1 MGVSATKTQQ
11 SSAASESD
19 RPLSAFNSTVPGQF
33 NKTWQQAQNRTTADL
48 RRAKIKS
55 TELIL
60 FTTQLSVMLD
70 SGVVLSDALDAIA
83 ESTSVRNSATFKCI
97 IMDVS
102 QTVKSGENLSRALA
116 SYPRI
121 FSTMFI
127 SMVKASEA
135 SGKMAEMLSVLSG
148 YLNFESETRKRIKG
162 ALTYP
167 FIMALM
173 AVAATG
179 TLMFFVL
186 PRFMGIYEARGAALP
201 KLTQVLVR
209 FSRLL
214 GNFEFMTGAVTVVIL
229 AGAGLYWWVRSVS
242 GRRVI
247 DYIKIHTPVI
257 GTMFIDTVVTR
268 SMRIMATMVNTGV
281 SLLESIRVIQGSCQ
295 NYFFQ
300 RLWIDVDERI
310 QDGYQLSESILI
322 SSDRELIAPGIIQ
335 MLRAGEKS
343 GKLGEVCDKVSV
355 FYEKKLENS
364 IRSVMALIEPIMIVV
379 MGSIIGTIAI
389 ALLLPVFRIS
399 SVIAHEIPLQIQ
411 NGRSVKGIDI
421 LDFDDVL
428 SDLND
433 ITFAYG
439 DQIWPKWRMS
449 REHTRQRIALVGP
462 RMNLKNGSLLR
473 RVVPVEPVDHS
484 HI

>member
-1 MGVSATKTQQ
+1 MNVSATKTEKLAQATETDRTPSQ
-11 SSAASESD
+11 ADPQDFEAGMSAG
-19 RPLSAFNSTVPGQF
+19 L
-33 NKTWQQAQNRTTADL
+33 NKDFGKDWQQTQNATDPELART
-48 RRAKIKS
+48 KVKP

-83 ESTSVRNSATFKCI
+83 ESSSVSKQASFKSVISAIAHK
-97 IMDVS
+97 
-102 QTVKSGENLSRALA
+102 VKGGESFSKSLTA
-116 SYPRI
+116 YPKI
-121 FSTMFI
+121 FSVMFI

-135 SGKMAEMLSVLSG
+135 SGKMAEMLTVLAG

-162 ALTYP
+162 AMTYP

-201 KLTQVLVR
+201 KLTQVLVG
-209 FSRLL
+209 FSKLI
-214 GNFEFMTGAVTVVIL
+214 GNFDFMTGFITTVIFASVGMYYW
-229 AGAGLYWWVRSVS
+229 AGTLS
-242 GRRVI
+242 GRRAI
-247 DYIKIHTPVI
+247 DYVKIHIPVV

-281 SLLESIRVIQGSCQ
+281 SLLDSIEVVQGSCQ
-295 NYFFQ
+295 NYYFQ
-300 RLWIDVDERI
+300 QLWMGVDQRI
-310 QDGYQLSESILI
+310 RDGYQLSESILI
-322 SSDRELIAPGIIQ
+322 SPSKDLIAPGIIQ

-364 IRSVMALIEPIMIVV
+364 IRNVMALIEPVMITIM
-379 MGSIIGTIAI
+379 GTIIGTIAI

-399 SVIAHEIPLQIQ
+399 SVIAH
-411 NGRSVKGIDI
+411 
-421 LDFDDVL
+421 
-428 SDLND
+428 
-433 ITFAYG
+433 
-439 DQIWPKWRMS
+439 
-449 REHTRQRIALVGP
+449 
-462 RMNLKNGSLLR
+462 
-473 RVVPVEPVDHS
+473 
-484 HI
+484 